1 MSTPDTR
8 YHTNTYRYYKIEVL
22 LDTDLRLVTGV
33 VKIMTLPLFIN
44 AEVVILTSFT
54 MKSLLDTIVR
64 YQIAEVQF
72 VPPIIIRLVRDPLV
86 SAYDLSCIKR
96 FASGAAPI
104 SAEVLSLLQKKFP
117 GRGFKQGYGM
127 TESTGCITTHPL
139 DKHGFEYARTGGTLV
154 ANTFVKVVD
163 SSGKIA
169 GVGQKGEVSMHSDV
183 KHLWLTSA
191 DFSQGTSDYHRVFQ

>member
-1 MSTPDTR
+1 MKLTIFT
-8 YHTNTYRYYKIEVL
+8 
-22 LDTDLRLVTGV
+22 VTGV
-33 VKIMTLPLFIN
+33 IKIMTLPLLIN
-44 AEVVILTSFT
+44 AEVVILPSFT

-86 SAYDLSCIKR
+86 TKYDLSCIKR

-104 SAEVLSLLQKKFP
+104 SEEVLHLLQEKFP

-154 ANTFVKVVD
+154 ANTLVKVVD
-163 SSGKIA
+163 SEGRVV
-169 GVGQKGEVSMHSDV
+169 GVGEKGEVNASDQLKV
-183 KHLWLTSA
+183 LQS
-191 DFSQGTSDYHRVFQ
+191 